1 MEIKKFFGASLII
14 LGATGLTLGTLGIF
28 EQYQIVDTNP
38 WVFAILGL
46 FFFISGISLVRSIG
60 KTKTD
65 S

>member
-1 MEIKKFFGASLII
+1 MEIKKCFGAGLII
-14 LGATGLTLGTLGIF
+14 LGAAGLTLGTLGIF